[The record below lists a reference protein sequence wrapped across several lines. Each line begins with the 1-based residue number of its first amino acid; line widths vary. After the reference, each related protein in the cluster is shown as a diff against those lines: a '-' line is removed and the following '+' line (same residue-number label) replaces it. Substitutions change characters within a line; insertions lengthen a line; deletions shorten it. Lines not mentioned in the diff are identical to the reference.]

1 MMRLYF
7 ASVIAATLQG
17 TAPDS
22 SWDLLSPRGQDLFAD
37 GAASYNRLEE
47 SRRTTFHAI
56 IHALEAVDLDH
67 LVVSVDEI
75 WGALPSSS
83 EGRHQHRLSVTL
95 TKGAVEELESRD
107 DFTKHGCGGHVKRA
121 DGQLV
126 GWPEWFGRFGLA
138 GRLVGQ
144 AVVEGVIRRCSETDT
159 VRQRRSDIS
168 PASIQIS
175 WLEDEPTVGDIDI
188 DYVEKRNI
196 LGHLSPRNSDVT
208 FQFPEGEPHYLLHLM
223 TFGGLPQWWRRL

>member
-1 MMRLYF
+1 MVHLVV
-7 ASVIAATLQG
+7 ASVVVSTLQG

-22 SWDLLSPRGQDLFAD
+22 SWDFLSPRGQELFAD

-126 GWPEWFGRFGLA
+126 GWPEWT
-138 GRLVGQ
+138 GRLGPLAQPVGHL
-144 AVVEGVIRRCSETDT
+144 ERFLRGCRDTDS
-159 VRQRRSDIS
+159 VRQRRSPIS
-168 PASIQIS
+168 PASMQIS
-175 WLEDEPTVGDIDI
+175 WLEDEPAIGDIDI
-188 DYVEKRNI
+188 DYVEKSKYRQHI
-196 LGHLSPRNSDVT
+196 SPRNSDVT
-208 FQFPEGEPHYLLHLM
+208 FQFPEGEPHYLLHLR
-223 TFGGLPQWWRRL
+223 TFGGLPEWWRRP

>member
-1 MMRLYF
+1 MIRLYF

-22 SWDLLSPRGQDLFAD
+22 SWDLLSPRGQELFPG
-37 GAASYNRLEE
+37 GAASYNQMEE

-67 LVVSVDEI
+67 LVVSVDAI

-107 DFTKHGCGGHVKRA
+107 DFTKNGCEGHVKRA

-126 GWPEWFGRFGLA
+126 GWPEWTDRLGPLAQPVGYLERF
-138 GRLVGQ
+138 
-144 AVVEGVIRRCSETDT
+144 IRRCPETDT

-188 DYVEKRNI
+188 DYVKKFKFWE
-196 LGHLSPRNSDVT
+196 HSSPRNSDVT
-208 FQFPEGEPHYLLHLM
+208 FQFSEGSHYLLHLRA
-223 TFGGLPQWWRRL
+223 FGGLPQWWRRP

>member
-1 MMRLYF
+1 MVHLVV
-7 ASVIAATLQG
+7 ASVVVSTLQG
-17 TAPDS
+17 VAPDS
-22 SWDLLSPRGQDLFAD
+22 SWDLLSPRGQELFAD

-75 WGALPSSS
+75 WGALLSSS

-107 DFTKHGCGGHVKRA
+107 DFTKRSHGHVKRA
-121 DGQLV
+121 NGQLV
-126 GWPEWFGRFGLA
+126 GWPEWTDRLGPFGPPVGYLERF
-138 GRLVGQ
+138 
-144 AVVEGVIRRCSETDT
+144 IRGCPETDT

-175 WLEDEPTVGDIDI
+175 WLEDELTVGDIDI
-188 DYVEKRNI
+188 DYVEKRKHRQHI
-196 LGHLSPRNSDVT
+196 SPRNSDVT
-208 FQFPEGEPHYLLHLM
+208 FQFPEGEPHYLLHLR
-223 TFGGLPQWWRRL
+223 TFGGLPEWWRRP

>member
-1 MMRLYF
+1 MVHF
-7 ASVIAATLQG
+7 VVVSVVISTLQG
-17 TAPDS
+17 VAPDS
-22 SWDLLSPRGQDLFAD
+22 SWDLLSPRGQELFAD

-67 LVVSVDEI
+67 LVVSVDKI

-126 GWPEWFGRFGLA
+126 GWPEWP
-138 GRLVGQ
+138 GRLGRVGQ
-144 AVVEGVIRRCSETDT
+144 LLGRVVELYLRNCSETDT
-159 VRQRRSDIS
+159 VRQRRSPIS

-175 WLEDEPTVGDIDI
+175 WLEDELTVGDIDI
-188 DYVEKRNI
+188 DYVEKRKYRQHI
-196 LGHLSPRNSDVT
+196 SPRNSDVT
-208 FQFPEGEPHYLLHLM
+208 FQFPEGEPHYLLHLR
-223 TFGGLPQWWRRL
+223 TFGGLPEWWRP